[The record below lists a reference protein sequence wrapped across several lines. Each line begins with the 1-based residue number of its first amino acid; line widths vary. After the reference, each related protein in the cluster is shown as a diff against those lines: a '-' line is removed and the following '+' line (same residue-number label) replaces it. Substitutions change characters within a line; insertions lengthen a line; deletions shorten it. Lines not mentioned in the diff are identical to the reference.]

1 MAREYAPDEPAA
13 KQREFAPEPAAPK
26 QDLYEKVSGQLREAL
41 PVEEGRQRVVGPML
55 AAGAGELAR
64 GVGAATQMIAPET
77 GKKISDVG
85 RAVVDVTKE
94 RYPITGT
101 IGQFGSYIYPYKAA
115 ETAVTK
121 VLPRKLTP
129 EGRLALGREAQ
140 IAGAAGGITGAATAE
155 GDLVDRAFGG
165 ALGTTL
171 GIGGTYVGALASK
184 GYDWTKSTL
193 QKAFGGDAKRLSEA
207 LREYSSRLSGTEAR
221 TAEKMANDVEQEFAA
236 RSKKAT
242 GKVEKAKQTA
252 GIAETAAQK
261 AARQQEM
268 AYREL
273 PGTKTEKEAG
283 RFKAVPTSEQS
294 IGDRIRGYVDDVFDK
309 LKTVRSKN
317 AEKLKEESFGLAKA
331 REQQGVMPKDT
342 EAFKKGMAEL
352 DSMLNT
358 ATLADIN
365 APLQRVRNALDPVKE
380 VEGVI
385 VGKPVTFEGLEQ
397 LRRFLRDRSYG
408 LPSEGFDAIGQQQAG
423 KLAEI
428 VESIQREFTTG
439 YPSLMAAVKGDKS
452 SAFDRFLEQYRKDSE
467 PLQVFRTKTGKLF
480 EEQLP
485 GVTGYAKVPSEN
497 IPSKVFKD
505 RESYQ
510 GLIEAVGGNRAFAE
524 NEARKYFASEM
535 EKLAGDPKKLEN
547 FIRDN
552 RTMLNLTN
560 ARDMA
565 ESYIARASALA
576 KRGVAAKAR
585 SEEELQ
591 RIKDIEAATKTE
603 GAAARREADRLKDL
617 STEFGQLESQ
627 IKTART
633 PEEIARIHDA
643 FATRLWRNNKISQSE
658 YETMLQ
664 QSNNVLQKV
673 ADRNEAIRN
682 LLSLSW
688 KSVGGGLVGAGV
700 YGGVRYFGNQ

>member
-1 MAREYAPDEPAA
+1 MAREYAPDEPAT

-26 QDLYEKVSGQLREAL
+26 QDLYEKVSGQLREAM

-121 VLPRKLTP
+121 VLPRT
-129 EGRLALGREAQ
+129 GVLGREAQ
-140 IAGAAGGITGAATAE
+140 IAGAAGGITGAATSE

-236 RSKKAT
+236 KSKKAT
-242 GKVEKAKQTA
+242 GEIEKARQTA
-252 GIAETAAQK
+252 GVAETAAQK
-261 AARQQEM
+261 AARQQEL

-273 PGTKTEKEAG
+273 PGTKTEMEAG
-283 RFKAVPTSEQS
+283 RFKALPTSEQS
-294 IGDRIRGYVDDVFDK
+294 VGDRIRGYVDKVFND
-309 LKTVRSKN
+309 LKEVRSKN
-317 AEKLKEESFGLAKA
+317 AEKLKEEAFGLAKA

-352 DSMLNT
+352 DSMLKT

-423 KLAEI
+423 KLADI
-428 VESIQREFTTG
+428 VESIQREFTAG
-439 YPSLMAAVKGDKS
+439 YPSLTAAVKGDKS
-452 SAFDRFLEQYRKDSE
+452 SAFDRFLQQYRKDSE

-485 GVTGYAKVPSEN
+485 GVKGYAKVPSEN

-510 GLIEAVGGNRAFAE
+510 GLIEAVGGNKAFAE
-524 NEARKYFASEM
+524 NEARKYFAGQM
-535 EKLAGDPKKLEN
+535 EKLAGDPKKLEV

-565 ESYIARASALA
+565 ESYIARTSALA
-576 KRGVAAKAR
+576 RRGEAAKAR
-585 SEEELQ
+585 SELESQ
-591 RIKDIEAATKTE
+591 RIKDIEAATKKEAGISATE
-603 GAAARREADRLKDL
+603 ANRLKDL
-617 STEFGQLESQ
+617 STEFGKLESEM
-627 IKTART
+627 KTSRT
-633 PEEIARIHDA
+633 PEEIARVHDA
-643 FATRLWRNNKISQSE
+643 FATRLWRTGKINQSQ
-658 YETMLQ
+658 YEAMLQ

-673 ADRNEAIRN
+673 ADRKEA
-682 LLSLSW
+682 LQTLFTLSW
-688 KSVGGGLVGAGV
+688 KSAAGAGV
-700 YGGVRYFGNQ
+700 YGGIRYMSNQ

>member
-1 MAREYAPDEPAA
+1 MADTTPDWAKDTSSAPDWA
-13 KQREFAPEPAAPK
+13 KETTTAAPK

-121 VLPRKLTP
+121 VLPRT
-129 EGRLALGREAQ
+129 GVLGREAQ
-140 IAGAAGGITGAATAE
+140 IAGAAGGITGAATSE

-236 RSKKAT
+236 KSKKAT
-242 GKVEKAKQTA
+242 GEIEKARQTA
-252 GIAETAAQK
+252 GVAETAAQK
-261 AARQQEM
+261 AARQQEL

-273 PGTKTEKEAG
+273 PGTKTEMEAG
-283 RFKAVPTSEQS
+283 RFKALPTSEQS
-294 IGDRIRGYVDDVFDK
+294 VGDRIRGYVDKVFND
-309 LKTVRSKN
+309 LKEVRSKN
-317 AEKLKEESFGLAKA
+317 AEKLKEEAFGLAKA

-352 DSMLNT
+352 DSMLKT

-423 KLAEI
+423 KLADI
-428 VESIQREFTTG
+428 VESIQREFTAG
-439 YPSLMAAVKGDKS
+439 YPSLTAAVKGDKS
-452 SAFDRFLEQYRKDSE
+452 SAFDRFLQQYRKDSE

-485 GVTGYAKVPSEN
+485 GVKGYAKVPSEN

-510 GLIEAVGGNRAFAE
+510 GLIEAVGGNKAFAE
-524 NEARKYFASEM
+524 NEARKYFAGQM
-535 EKLAGDPKKLEN
+535 EKLAGDPKKLEV

-565 ESYIARASALA
+565 ESYIARTSALA
-576 KRGVAAKAR
+576 RRGEAAKAR
-585 SEEELQ
+585 SELESQ
-591 RIKDIEAATKTE
+591 RIKDIEAATKKEAGISATE
-603 GAAARREADRLKDL
+603 ANRLKDL
-617 STEFGQLESQ
+617 STEFGKLESEM
-627 IKTART
+627 KTART
-633 PEEIARIHDA
+633 PEEIARVHDA
-643 FATRLWRNNKISQSE
+643 FATRLWRTGKINQSQ
-658 YETMLQ
+658 YEAMLQ

-673 ADRNEAIRN
+673 ADRKEA
-682 LLSLSW
+682 LQTLFTLSW
-688 KSVGGGLVGAGV
+688 KSAAGAGV
-700 YGGVRYFGNQ
+700 YGGIRYMSNQ

>member
-1 MAREYAPDEPAA
+1 MPIKFDDEAPTEQRTSRIKFDEPT
-13 KQREFAPEPAAPK
+13 PTPK
-26 QDLYEKVSGQLREAL
+26 EDLYERVSGQLREAL

-64 GVGAATQMIAPET
+64 GGGAAIGMIAPET

-94 RYPITGT
+94 RYPITGAL
-101 IGQFGSYIYPYKAA
+101 GQFGSYLYPYKAA
-115 ETAVTK
+115 ETVVTK
-121 VLPRKLTP
+121 LLPRT
-129 EGRLALGREAQ
+129 GTLGREAQ

-242 GKVEKAKQTA
+242 GEVEKAKQTA

-261 AARQQEM
+261 AARQQEL

-273 PGTKTEKEAG
+273 PGTKTEMEAG

-294 IGDRIRGYVDDVFDK
+294 IGDRIRGYADKVFND
-309 LKTVRSKN
+309 LKAVRSKN
-317 AEKLKEESFGLAKA
+317 AEKLKQEAFGLAKA

-352 DSMLNT
+352 DSMLKT

-423 KLAEI
+423 KLADI

-439 YPSLMAAVKGDKS
+439 YPSLTAAVKGDKS

-485 GVTGYAKVPSEN
+485 GVKGYAKVSSEN

-510 GLIEAVGGNRAFAE
+510 GLIEAVGGNKAFAE

-535 EKLAGDPKKLEN
+535 EKLAGDPKKLEA

-565 ESYIARASALA
+565 ESYIARASAFA
-576 KRGVAAKAR
+576 RRGEAAKAR
-585 SEEELQ
+585 SELELQ
-591 RIKDIEAATKTE
+591 RIKDIEAATKKE
-603 GAAARREADRLKDL
+603 GAISATEANRLKDL
-617 STEFGQLESQ
+617 STEFGKLESEM
-627 IKTART
+627 KTART
-633 PEEIARIHDA
+633 PEEIARVHDA
-643 FATRLWRNNKISQSE
+643 FATRLWRTGKINQSQ
-658 YETMLQ
+658 YEAMLQ

-673 ADRNEAIRN
+673 ADRKEA
-682 LLSLSW
+682 LQTLFTLSW
-688 KSVGGGLVGAGV
+688 KSAAGAGV
-700 YGGVRYFGNQ
+700 YSGIRYMSNQ